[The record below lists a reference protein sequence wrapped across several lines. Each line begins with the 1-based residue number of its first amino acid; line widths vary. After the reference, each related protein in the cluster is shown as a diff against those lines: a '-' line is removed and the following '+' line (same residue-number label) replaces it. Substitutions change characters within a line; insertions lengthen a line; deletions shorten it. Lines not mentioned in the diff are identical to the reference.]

1 MYGIC
6 RARTDA
12 VRGMLESGLGSSF
25 PGGLSH
31 RNGMGRGS
39 RERKRAGK
47 GLGMGMGLRPGRPS
61 GTAFFGVG
69 ASFPDP
75 SLPRLPG
82 VATSEN
88 SFPLVSLP
96 IIFPRFF
103 FFFSP
108 PLAADPPGLSRERRQ
123 EPACGARAS
132 LQPPS
137 GRAGSSLGRR
147 GGKKIKK
154 NRSSSLLTAQIISS

>member
-61 GTAFFGVG
+61 GTAFFWGRSLFPRSQLAA
-69 ASFPDP
+69 AS
-75 SLPRLPG
+75 RRYYQRK
-82 VATSEN
+82 
-88 SFPLVSLP
+88 LVSP
-96 IIFPRFF
+96 CFVTDD
-103 FFFSP
+103 FSP
-108 PLAADPPGLSRERRQ
+108 PFFFLPSFGGRSSWAEPGAAAGARMRGQGLPAAPLR
-123 EPACGARAS
+123 ACGQQ
-132 LQPPS
+132 L
-137 GRAGSSLGRR
+137 
-147 GGKKIKK
+147 GKKGRKKNKK